1 MTFLLVGE
9 TGGSGEFAAAARG
22 ASRRSDRIG
31 AGFAVIGGDSSDR
44 LIGNGTS
51 LGLEEVGIVFVLAGL
66 PHPPRERESGER
78 KIKYGRW
85 REEEEDDEEE
95 DDKWGEEERERVD
108 S

>member
-22 ASRRSDRIG
+22 ASGRSDRIG
-31 AGFAVIGGDSSDR
+31 GGFAVIGGDSSDR

-66 PHPPRERESGER
+66 PHPPSRHHNR
-78 KIKYGRW
+78 
-85 REEEEDDEEE
+85 
-95 DDKWGEEERERVD
+95 WGEEGGLRFFLLTESEERENREKGR
-108 S
+108 